1 MSNKQFILKNFKTVF
16 EEYIEYIENNIKSQ
30 KYEIAYMKQIISLMI
45 RFNASALLKLW
56 FNYVTIPY
64 GEIIL
69 RGDYDYFTEKNYNN
83 DLKDIDQSNV
93 SYVLNVLEDTKR
105 LAKNIDD
112 DKKKEIISY
121 NQKLTKLSIM
131 YFNN

>member
-16 EEYIEYIENNIKSQ
+16 EQYIEYIENNIESQ
-30 KYEIAYMKQIISLMI
+30 KYEIAYMKQVISLMI

-64 GEIIL
+64 GEIVL

-105 LAKNIDD
+105 MAKNIDD

>member
-16 EEYIEYIENNIKSQ
+16 EQYIEYIENNIESL
-30 KYEIAYMKQIISLMI
+30 KYEIAYMKQVISLMI

-83 DLKDIDQSNV
+83 DLKDIDQSNI

-105 LAKNIDD
+105 MAKNIDD

>member
-16 EEYIEYIENNIKSQ
+16 EQYIEYIENNIESQ
-30 KYEIAYMKQIISLMI
+30 KYEIAYMKQVISLMI

-64 GEIIL
+64 GEIVL

-105 LAKNIDD
+105 MAKNIDD

-121 NQKLTKLSIM
+121 NQKTNKTK
-131 YFNN
+131 YNVFQ

>member
-1 MSNKQFILKNFKTVF
+1 MSKKQFILKNFKTVF
-16 EEYIEYIENNIKSQ
+16 EQYIEYIENNIESQ
-30 KYEIAYMKQIISLMI
+30 KYEIAYMKQIISMMI

-56 FNYVTIPY
+56 FNYITIPY
-64 GEIIL
+64 GEIVL
-69 RGDYDYFTEKNYNN
+69 KGDFDYFTEKNYNN